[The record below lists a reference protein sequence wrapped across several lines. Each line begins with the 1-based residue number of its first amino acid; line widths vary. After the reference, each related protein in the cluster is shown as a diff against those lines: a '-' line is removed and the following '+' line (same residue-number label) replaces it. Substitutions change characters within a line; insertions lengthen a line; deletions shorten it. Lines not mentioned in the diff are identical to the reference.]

1 MLIQD
6 KPEVLI
12 VDDEVRVLKALIR
25 SLREEGYKVTAVNTP
40 AKALDKL
47 AETTYHLVI
56 SDLKMPDMDGIEFL
70 ALVAELYPDTAQL
83 LLSGHADM
91 NALREAINKC
101 QISQFIAKPWDTQ
114 ELKSV
119 TRQLVEQVQ
128 TLARLDLKV

>member
-1 MLIQD
+1 M
-6 KPEVLI
+6 
-12 VDDEVRVLKALIR
+12 AL
-25 SLREEGYKVTAVNTP
+25 
-40 AKALDKL
+40 
-47 AETTYHLVI
+47 
-56 SDLKMPDMDGIEFL
+56 FL

-119 TRQLVEQVQ
+119 TRQLVEQV
-128 TLARLDLKV
+128 TYDRAWATAVPIVH